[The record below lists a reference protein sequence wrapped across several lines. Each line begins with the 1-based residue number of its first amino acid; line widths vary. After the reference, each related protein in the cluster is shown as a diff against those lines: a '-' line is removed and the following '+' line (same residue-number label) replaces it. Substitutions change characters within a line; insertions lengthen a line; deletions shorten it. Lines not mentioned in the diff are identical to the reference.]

1 MGSSLPGK
9 GEAIVLFPPD
19 SVSIVLFST
28 GGQGSRQPTALSRYS
43 QEESESQ
50 VESCPILCDPMDC
63 SLLGSPSMG
72 FSRQEYWSGSPF
84 PSPGDLPNPGVE
96 PRSPASQA
104 DAPPGMQ
111 ARIQPG
117 GESGFLTSPV
127 LTPKAGVITAWVGG
141 GGWRFQLPTCPP

>member
-50 VESCPILCDPMDC
+50 VESCPILCDTM
-63 SLLGSPSMG
+63 
-72 FSRQEYWSGSPF
+72 E
-84 PSPGDLPNPGVE
+84 
-96 PRSPASQA
+96 
-104 DAPPGMQ
+104 
-111 ARIQPG
+111 
-117 GESGFLTSPV
+117 
-127 LTPKAGVITAWVGG
+127 
-141 GGWRFQLPTCPP
+141 